1 MVEGLIQEK
10 MTLQQLWQNKPK
22 KKKKQSHQVEART
35 IKLFFQT
42 NITW

>member
-22 KKKKQSHQVEART
+22 KKKTKPSSRGKKYK
-35 IKLFFQT
+35 IIFSD
-42 NITW
+42 